1 MQLAD
6 GTTTRAA
13 HPAWDDALYERVEA
27 AVLAGE
33 DEVVLFGQ
41 MPKDGPAYALRRVL
55 DEHPEV
61 FWLAGDFALAEE
73 PGRRTLR
80 LKRLYPE
87 RDAARMQAELD
98 ARVGEVVE
106 FATVGT
112 NDAERVELVYEW
124 LCSRVRYRESRLA
137 WEDQTA
143 YAALCLREA
152 VCAGISRAFALC
164 LRRLGVC
171 AGSVVGGADA
181 RALDR
186 HAWNV
191 VELAGQRLHVDV
203 TQGVS
208 LYARAGVVGHPLY
221 LVPEAEVL
229 ALRHVR
235 EGQLEGADGARGGDA
250 QGTPVPPVEACA
262 SKKALRAALYR
273 SCAGLRTP
281 GGERMALTLRMGAG
295 VFATQGEFEACV
307 RQLVARVRQA
317 GGGSAGFRG
326 YATYPG
332 QTLVLWG

>member
-1 MQLAD
+1 MRLAD

-98 ARVGEVVE
+98 ARGGEVVE
-106 FATVGT
+106 FAAAGT

-124 LCSRVRYRESRLA
+124 LCTRMRYRESRRA

-152 VCAGISRAFALC
+152 VCAGISRAFVLC
-164 LRRLGVC
+164 LRRLGLR
-171 AGSVVGGADA
+171 AGIVVGGADT

-191 VELAGQRLHVDV
+191 VELTGHRLHVDV

-221 LVPEAEVL
+221 LVPEAEAL

-235 EGQLEGADGARGGDA
+235 EGQLEGAVQPVGGEA
-250 QGTPVPPVEACA
+250 LAPVSPVEVCP

-281 GGERMALTLRMGAG
+281 GEGRMALTLRMGAG

-307 RQLVARVRQA
+307 RQLVARVRQGGHA
-317 GGGSAGFRG
+317 GAGFRG